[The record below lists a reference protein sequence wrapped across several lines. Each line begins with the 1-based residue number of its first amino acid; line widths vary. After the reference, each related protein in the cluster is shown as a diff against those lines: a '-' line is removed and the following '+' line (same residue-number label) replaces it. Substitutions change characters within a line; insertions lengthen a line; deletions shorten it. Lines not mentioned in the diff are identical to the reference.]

1 MLPESIGELHNLLS
15 LNVECSF
22 IRELPITINKLRKLQ
37 FLVASHSTEFIFG
50 IKSVSGVKIH
60 EGIGNMKNLHTLAF
74 VEVHPRKVGVIK
86 ELQELR
92 KLSCLSIT
100 NLSADVHGRTL
111 CSCIEKME
119 NLKGLNIY
127 SSSENE
133 ILGIQ
138 YISSPRFL
146 DLQFLGLKGRLESF
160 PDWIMKLQNLRG
172 LELSFS
178 RLISDAVASV
188 GDLPNLVFLALNQAY
203 DGEELHFDEGRFLK
217 LKDLHLRKL
226 EGLRV
231 LKIDR
236 GALPRLEDFK
246 IGDCQKLKEVT
257 TGIQSLGKLKD
268 LTIYDMPVEF
278 IALIRGYFRDLRHA
292 PYISVS
298 NQFGQQD

>member
-1 MLPESIGELHNLLS
+1 MLA
-15 LNVECSF
+15 V
-22 IRELPITINKLRKLQ
+22 
-37 FLVASHSTEFIFG
+37 
-50 IKSVSGVKIH
+50 
-60 EGIGNMKNLHTLAF
+60 
-74 VEVHPRKVGVIK
+74 VEVHPRKVGFIK

-92 KLSCLSIT
+92 KLSILHIT

-119 NLKGLNIY
+119 NLKRLTIC

-133 ILGIQ
+133 ILGVQ
-138 YISSPRFL
+138 HISSPLFL
-146 DLQFLGLKGRLESF
+146 DLQFLRLKGRLERF
-160 PDWIMKLQNLRG
+160 PDWIIKLQNLRG
-172 LELSFS
+172 LELGFS
-178 RLISDAVASV
+178 RLINDAVASV

-217 LKDLHLRKL
+217 LKELHLRKL

-236 GALPRLEDFK
+236 GALPHLEDFK

-257 TGIQSLGKLKD
+257 TGIQSLIKLKD

-278 IALIRGYFRDLRHA
+278 TAMIHDYFRDLRHA
-292 PYISVS
+292 PYICVL
-298 NQFGQQD
+298 N